1 MPSARAGVRAA
12 APSVLRARLHFAAGT
27 GPTPVAQV
35 AEPGAGPD
43 LHSGAMSAHEV
54 EIHDARPIAD
64 TLDLDRQGF
73 VLTRHDSAVTDFYDE
88 AQVRRVYYP
97 EMERLV
103 AAMTGAAK
111 VVVFDHTIRVADDR
125 KRAARK
131 ARDPVK
137 RVHNDFTERSA
148 PQRVRDLLPPDEAE
162 ARLAG
167 RYASINVWRPIVG
180 PVATKPLVV
189 CGYPSLDSRD
199 LVTAERHYPDGRIGG
214 IYMLAFNPSQRW
226 FYFPAMA
233 TDEAVLLKC
242 FDSLTDG
249 TARWTA
255 HGSFDPPAPP
265 PRAAPRESVEVR
277 TLLFFDP
284 PPEAA

>member
-1 MPSARAGVRAA
+1 MRSRSTTPGPSPTRSTSIARV
-12 APSVLRARLHFAAGT
+12 
-27 GPTPVAQV
+27 
-35 AEPGAGPD
+35 
-43 LHSGAMSAHEV
+43 
-54 EIHDARPIAD
+54 
-64 TLDLDRQGF
+64 F

-103 AAMTGAAK
+103 AAMTGAGK

-180 PVATKPLVV
+180 PVETKPLVV

-199 LVTAERHYPDGRIGG
+199 LVAAERHYPDGRIGG

-265 PRAAPRESVEVR
+265 PRRGAAREHRGPHPAVLR
-277 TLLFFDP
+277 P
-284 PPEAA
+284 AARGRLSGGGLAGRAGRYGRCGGCRLAASASSTAPGS